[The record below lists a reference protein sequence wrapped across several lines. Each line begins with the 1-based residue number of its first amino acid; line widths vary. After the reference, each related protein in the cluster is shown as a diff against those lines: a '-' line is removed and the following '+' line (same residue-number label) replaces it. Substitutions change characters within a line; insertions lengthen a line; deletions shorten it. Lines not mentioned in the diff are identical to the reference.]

1 MIGCLLAAPASGS
14 GKTTLTCA
22 LLALLAKRGLD
33 PCAFKCGPDY
43 IDPMFHRS
51 VLGVPS
57 HNLDLF
63 LSDESTVRALYA
75 RYAAGHGAAVVE
87 GAMGFYDGVG
97 GSTPEA
103 GAWHLA
109 NTLNLPVLL
118 VLRPG
123 GSCLTLAALIR
134 GLQTFRAPS
143 HIAGVLLNECSP
155 SMAAALAP
163 VIRRETGLPVLGWLP
178 PMPEARFPSRHL
190 GIYTAAEVQDLTARI
205 DALADQ
211 LGKTLDWPA
220 FLAACQQ
227 PDIPP
232 AHLSPRPGTP
242 VRLAVAR
249 DEAFCFCYE
258 ETLDALRDAGAELCF
273 FSPLRDAAL
282 PARAAGLYLPGGYP
296 ELHAPALALNTAMRR
311 AVARAVAQGMPT
323 VAECGG
329 FLYLGKSLEDTGGRH
344 WPMAGALPGAGY
356 KKGRLV
362 RFGYAR
368 ITAETSGLLL
378 EAGQT
383 APIHEFHHWDSTA
396 CGTDFTARKP
406 VSGRSWGCGFS
417 RPGLYAA
424 FGHLYMAG
432 TPGMAARFVNAA
444 RQWAGIL

>member
-22 LLALLAKRGLD
+22 LLALLAKRGLA

-63 LSDESTVRALYA
+63 LSEEATVRALYA
-75 RYAAGHGAAVVE
+75 RYAAGHGAAVAE

-109 NTLNLPVLL
+109 RTLDLPVLL
-118 VLRPG
+118 VVRPG
-123 GSCLTLAALIR
+123 GACLTLAALIR
-134 GLQTFRAPS
+134 GLQTFRTPS
-143 HIAGVLLNECSP
+143 QIAGVLLNECSP
-155 SMAAALAP
+155 SMAAVLTP

-190 GIYTAAEVQDLTARI
+190 GLYTAAEVRDLTGRI
-205 DALADQ
+205 DALAEQ

-220 FLAACQQ
+220 FLAVCQR
-227 PDIPP
+227 PDIAPAPP
-232 AHLSPRPGTP
+232 VPRPEAP

-258 ETLDALRDAGAELCF
+258 ETLDELRSAGAELAF
-273 FSPLRDAAL
+273 FSPLRDKDL
-282 PARAAGLYLPGGYP
+282 PAGAAGLYLPGGYP
-296 ELHAPALALNTAMRR
+296 ELHAAALALNVPMRR
-311 AVARAVAQGMPT
+311 AVARAVERGMPT

-329 FLYLGKSLEDTGGRH
+329 FLYLGKSLEDGEGQH

-368 ITAETSGLLL
+368 LTAETSGLLL
-378 EAGQT
+378 DAGQS

-396 CGTDFTARKP
+396 CGADFTARKP
-406 VSGRSWGCGFS
+406 VTGRSWGCGFS
-417 RPGLYAA
+417 RPALYAA

-444 RQWAGIL
+444 RQWAGTL